1 MRCPKCSQPVES
13 DSKFCKHCG
22 AQFTAAAAPPAA
34 APVASAAATIADKA
48 ANPYRD
54 PALEKDVWSGRP
66 AWRASYGAW
75 FLWAIL
81 SLAAIYAAHCAGADT
96 TVDKVLWVLIGIA
109 ALWLL
114 VRQAMI
120 SLGMHY
126 RLTTQRLFIQ
136 RGMLSRV
143 TDQMELVRVDDVRVR
158 QGIIDRLVNTGDIEV
173 IGSDKTDEVTHLH
186 NISAPNDVA
195 EELRK
200 NVRAV
205 RARGTLFVENV

>member
-1 MRCPKCSQPVES
+1 V
-13 DSKFCKHCG
+13 
-22 AQFTAAAAPPAA
+22 APAA
-34 APVASAAATIADKA
+34 APATTSTDKA

-81 SLAAIYAAHCAGADT
+81 SLAAIYAAHRAEAST
-96 TVDKVLWVLIGIA
+96 TVDKVLWVLIGVA

-114 VRQAMI
+114 LRQASI
-120 SLGMHY
+120 ILGVHY

-158 QGIIDRLVNTGDIEV
+158 QGIVDRLVNTGDIEV
-173 IGSDKTDEVTHLH
+173 IGSDKSDEDTQLH
-186 NISAPNDVA
+186 NISAPNEVA